1 MVKEKEGLTILLI
14 GAEKLVNIAAKNMAE
29 EALDVK
35 TNTDSIEYRQYR
47 KLKTAQLL
55 IRDIINDWKN

>member
-1 MVKEKEGLTILLI
+1 MVEEKEGLTILLL
-14 GAEKLVNIAAKNMAE
+14 GAERLVEVVSKNMAE
-29 EALDVK
+29 EALDIK

>member
-1 MVKEKEGLTILLI
+1 MEEKEGLTILLL
-14 GAEKLVNIAAKNMAE
+14 GAERLVEVVSKNMAE
-29 EALDVK
+29 EALDIK